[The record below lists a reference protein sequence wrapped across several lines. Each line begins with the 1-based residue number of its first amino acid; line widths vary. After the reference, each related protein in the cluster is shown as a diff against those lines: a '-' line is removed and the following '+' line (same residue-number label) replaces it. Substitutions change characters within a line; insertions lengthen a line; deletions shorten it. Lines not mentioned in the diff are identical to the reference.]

1 MIESGHATPDHLLE
15 PVIARRVAAR
25 PVTNGDNTGLA
36 AMVIVLR
43 NRRVNRTSRLVT
55 SACAAGI
62 SAISRL
68 APQGA
73 RLHPVHREP

>member
-43 NRRVNRTSRLVT
+43 NRRVNRTSRLAT
-55 SACAAGI
+55 SPCAAGI
-62 SAISRL
+62 SAISRST
-68 APQGA
+68 PQGA